1 MKAVVD
7 DGAVRGIAQ
16 RTGQDRSQESLAK
29 MSGGRV
35 TGDRGVSAG
44 EGVAAVRLSRITH
57 RFGNFT
63 ALNDVSLEVRPGE
76 FVTLLGQSGSGKS
89 TLLRIIAGLTT
100 PSEGQVFIDGVDVSA
115 FPTQRRGVGFVFQ
128 NYALFP
134 HLTVFEN
141 IAYPLRIRA
150 IKQPEIQRRVE
161 QALARVNLHGLGD
174 RYASQLSGGQQQ
186 RVAVARALVY
196 EPSVLLMDEPLG
208 ALDRKLRKHMQI
220 ELRQLQQDLRIS
232 CVYVTHDQE
241 EALTMSDR
249 IAVMQAGR
257 IFQIG
262 DPVTVYR
269 HPVSSL
275 VADFVGSTNLFEC
288 RVREVASDGSVL
300 LETSAKTQFRVA
312 SFPGVATGLACR
324 VAVRPEFIRIDEAPA
339 EIAFAARVAK
349 VTFVGNVID
358 IQCALDTGELISV
371 EIGGNRKDLVAVG
384 ERIRI
389 GWDGADMGIFP
400 ASRQDQETKLNQRG
414 EGG

>member
-1 MKAVVD
+1 MS
-7 DGAVRGIAQ
+7 
-16 RTGQDRSQESLAK
+16 RSQAPD
-29 MSGGRV
+29 GRG
-35 TGDRGVSAG
+35 TSAATR
-44 EGVAAVRLSRITH
+44 VAAVRLSRITH
-57 RFGNFT
+57 RFGTFT
-63 ALNDVSLEVRPGE
+63 ALDDVSLDVWPGE

-100 PSEGQVFIDGVDVSA
+100 PSAGQVFINGADVSSV
-115 FPTQRRGVGFVFQ
+115 PTQRRGVGFVFQ

-141 IAYPLRIRA
+141 IAYPLRIRSMKA
-150 IKQPEIQRRVE
+150 PEISQRVS
-161 QALARVNLHGLGD
+161 QALARVNLHELGD
-174 RYASQLSGGQQQ
+174 RYAAQLSGGQQQ

-196 EPSVLLMDEPLG
+196 EPAVLLMDEPLG

-257 IFQIG
+257 IHQIG

-269 HPVSSL
+269 HPVSSF

-288 RVREVASDGSVL
+288 RVREVSPDASVL
-300 LETSAKTQFRVA
+300 LATDAGTLFRVA
-312 SFPGVATGLACR
+312 GFRGAAPAHACH
-324 VAVRPEFIRIDEAPA
+324 VTVRPEFIRLGDAMPA
-339 EIAFAARVAK
+339 EISFAASVAK

-358 IQCALDTGELISV
+358 VTCALDSGEIVNAELA
-371 EIGGNRKDLVAVG
+371 GNTKDLVAAGDRV
-384 ERIRI
+384 RI
-389 GWDGADMGIFP
+389 GWDFADMGIFP
-400 ASRQDQETKLNQRG
+400 DSGTRQHDQ
-414 EGG
+414 

>member
-1 MKAVVD
+1 MS
-7 DGAVRGIAQ
+7 RGTT
-16 RTGQDRSQESLAK
+16 REDRDVGTE
-29 MSGGRV
+29 R
-35 TGDRGVSAG
+35 R
-44 EGVAAVRLSRITH
+44 VAAVRLSHITH

-63 ALNDVSLEVRPGE
+63 ALDDVSLEVWPGE

-100 PSEGQVFIDGVDVSA
+100 PSEGQVFIDGADVSTV
-115 FPTQRRGVGFVFQ
+115 PTQRRGVGFVFQ

-150 IKQPEIQRRVE
+150 MKQPEIRQRVE
-161 QALARVNLHGLGD
+161 QALARVNLHGLGS
-174 RYASQLSGGQQQ
+174 RYAAQLSGGQQQ

-269 HPVSSL
+269 HPVSSF
-275 VADFVGSTNLFEC
+275 VADFVGSTNLFDC
-288 RVREVASDGSVL
+288 RVSEILSDRSVL
-300 LETSAKTQFRVA
+300 LETLAKTQFRVP
-312 SFPGVATGLACR
+312 SFPGAAAGLACR
-324 VAVRPEFIRIDEAPA
+324 AAVRPEFIRIDAGGA
-339 EIAFAARVAK
+339 EIGFPATVTK
-349 VTFVGNVID
+349 ITFVGNVID
-358 IQCALDTGELISV
+358 VQCALDSGELVDV
-371 EIGGNRKDLVAVG
+371 EISGNRKDLVTIG
-384 ERIRI
+384 QRIEV
-389 GWDGADMGIFP
+389 GWDCADMGIFP
-400 ASRQDQETKLNQRG
+400 AS
-414 EGG
+414 